1 METWIASHF
10 LNPAFVLAGAALVAS
25 PIIIHLINRMRYR
38 RVRFAAMEFLLQSQ
52 RHNRRRILIEQLLL
66 LLLRILIVLGI
77 VALISR
83 LVLDSSE
90 LSLFQGA
97 QSHHVVVLDD
107 SGSMRDQLGD
117 ATAWDESLEIVR
129 KLVAEGSRR
138 PGTQK
143 FTLLTLSNPDQPL
156 VTQREVDETF
166 LIELDGK
173 LKNQS
178 CTHQTLDLVKGL
190 EGASNV
196 LLEDRAA
203 VRHLHVISD
212 FRERDWQEQQ
222 SLSQIVKELD
232 SAGVTI
238 NLVKAVGRRNGNLG
252 ITSLS
257 GDLQVASVGVP
268 VRFSLSVQNFSD
280 QVATKVLVNIFQDG
294 QKLPLTV
301 NFDRVEVDVEVKQE
315 FDLTFDSPGR
325 HRVDLRLGPDSLLA
339 DNARFIAVEVS
350 PINRVLIIEGNP
362 ATDDGEYLV
371 DALAADPSITGYS
384 AQLETIDYLRR
395 RSIDEFQSVFMLN
408 VSELPPDALAPLE
421 DYVKAGGGLAWFL
434 GDEIRPSFYLSK
446 LYNGG
451 TGLFPVKIGIVA
463 SQTQSSGDSEPDTE
477 FSEHPIFG
485 VFQGQDNPFTEL
497 TRVFEYFPVSE
508 DWELDDQV
516 RGDSVQT
523 IARLTNRQPLAFTSP
538 YGEGRIFTCLTSCG
552 PVWNNWARYP
562 SFVPTMLDLEKFIAR
577 RDRLLETR
585 QSGEPIQ
592 LSLNPA
598 EYLDEV
604 EIFGPED
611 TDSPTRMKAPP
622 ANPAAS
628 GSNISNGADDPS
640 ERPASTMPVR
650 LQASFRDTDT
660 PGIYRVRLLDQ
671 NQTPV
676 ERWIT
681 FNVPAEESDLTLAGT
696 ELIRKQ
702 LGDNLEIQI
711 HEAGE
716 FSWIAGRDAGQ
727 EVRFWLLVILLV
739 ILLAEQLLA
748 CRLSFHPKESKTGLK
763 N

>member
-10 LNPAFVLAGAALVAS
+10 LNPAFVLGGAALVAS

-38 RVRFAAMEFLLQSQ
+38 RVQFAAMEFLLQSQ
-52 RHNRRRILIEQLLL
+52 RRNRRRILIEQLLL

-77 VALISR
+77 VALIAR
-83 LVLDSSE
+83 LVLDPSE

-107 SGSMRDQLGD
+107 SGSMQDQTGD
-117 ATAWDESLEIVR
+117 SSAWDESVEIVR

-156 VTQREVDETF
+156 VTQRDVDETF
-166 LIELDGK
+166 LVELDGK
-173 LKNQS
+173 LRNQK

-212 FRERDWQEQQ
+212 FREPDWQEQQ

-238 NLVKAVGRRNGNLG
+238 NLVKTVGRRNSNLG
-252 ITSLS
+252 ITDLS

-268 VRFSLSVQNFSD
+268 VRFSLSIQNFSD
-280 QVATKVLVNIFQDG
+280 QIATKVPVNIFQDG
-294 QKLPLTV
+294 QKLPLTI
-301 NFDRVEVDVEVKQE
+301 NFDRVEAGVAVEQE

-339 DNARFIAVEVS
+339 DNSRFIAVEVS
-350 PINRVLIIEGNP
+350 PVNRVLIIEGNP
-362 ATDDGEYLV
+362 ANDDGEYLV
-371 DALAADPSITGYS
+371 DALAADPGITGYS
-384 AQLETIDYLRR
+384 AQLETVDYLRR

-408 VSELPPDALAPLE
+408 VSDLTPDALAPLE
-421 DYVKAGGGLAWFL
+421 EYVKAGGGLAWFL
-434 GDEIRPSFYLSK
+434 GDEIRPSFYISE
-446 LYNGG
+446 LYKGG
-451 TGLFPVKIGIVA
+451 AGLFPVKIGIVA
-463 SQTQSSGDSEPDTE
+463 NQTQPSGDSEPATE
-477 FSEHPIFG
+477 FLEHPIFG
-485 VFQGQDNPFTEL
+485 VFQGQENPFTEL

-508 DWELDDQV
+508 DWELDDQL
-516 RGDSVQT
+516 RGDNVQT
-523 IARLTNRQPLAFTSP
+523 IARLTNRQPIAFTAP
-538 YGEGRIFTCLTSCG
+538 FGEGTVFTCLTSCA

-577 RDRLLETR
+577 RDRILETR
-585 QSGEPIQ
+585 QAGEPIQ

-604 EIFGPED
+604 EIFGPDD
-611 TDSPTRMKAPP
+611 TDNPTRLKAAPP
-622 ANPAAS
+622 NNAGNGTAAS
-628 GSNISNGADDPS
+628 SA
-640 ERPASTMPVR
+640 EPASAIPIR
-650 LQASFRDTDT
+650 LEASFRDTDT

-676 ERWIT
+676 ERWVT
-681 FNVPAEESDLTLAGT
+681 FNVPTEESDLSLAPT

-711 HEAGE
+711 HEPGE

-727 EVRFWLLVILLV
+727 EVRFWLLVILFV
-739 ILLAEQLLA
+739 ILLAEQMLA
-748 CRLSFHPKESKTGLK
+748 CKLSFHPKTAPAGSKI
-763 N
+763 